1 MNTMDAMDK
10 TQPYL
15 DEDGTLVIPFEC
27 GDHTY
32 KYWKQEGRSLADILA
47 ELGAGEDVWVRYTHA
62 AYCPLEAQG
71 VAAGAHPLKPGG
83 LGEADRDMLSDDTL
97 DNDDALDSDDSS
109 GLESFG
115 SEEADLA
122 QAARMA

>member
-1 MNTMDAMDK
+1 MNTMERTDK

-27 GDHTY
+27 GDHSY
-32 KYWKQEGRSLADILA
+32 KYWKQEGRSLADILS
-47 ELGAGEDVWVRYTHA
+47 ELGAGKDVWARYTHA
-62 AYCPLEAQG
+62 EYCPLEAPG
-71 VAAGAHPLKPGG
+71 GAVAAHALKPGG
-83 LGEADRDMLSDDTL
+83 MREADRDTLSDDTPENE
-97 DNDDALDSDDSS
+97 DTPDSDDST
-109 GLESFG
+109 GPESFG

>member
-1 MNTMDAMDK
+1 MDKTDK

-62 AYCPLEAQG
+62 AYSAPGEQG
-71 VAAGAHPLKPGG
+71 VAAGAHPPKSGG
-83 LGEADRDMLSDDTL
+83 AGEADQDVLPYDIQDSDDTL
-97 DNDDALDSDDSS
+97 DSDDSP